1 MWGQAFSLQPG
12 FRSATRR
19 HRWLGGSW
27 GSQSWL
33 PPPFRVAFQ
42 SLLKAACRLKAWPHC
57 YLNPVRLGHHTSI
70 AGALENSAIEAHN
83 LGANTFQIFSSSPRQ
98 WKASIPSSPAIQ
110 LFQRAREKF
119 DLHPLVI
126 HDNYLINLA
135 SAHEETRVR
144 SIEAFRGE
152 LVRAI
157 AIGAEYLVAHPG
169 NYKGQSVEQGLL
181 GFLQG
186 VTTAAEGLKFDK
198 LTLLIENTVGAGAQL
213 GKRFEELHVLR
224 EYAKQM
230 THLPVGFCL
239 DTCHLL
245 CAGYDIATEEGLSAT
260 LKEADRL
267 LGLENVPVI
276 HANDS
281 KAPLNSHIDRHA
293 NIGEGYIGR
302 DGFRRILTH
311 PKLRSK
317 AFILE
322 TPVDKVGDDKR
333 NLDTLKEL
341 CRNVLT
347 TTPKSK

>member
-1 MWGQAFSLQPG
+1 M
-12 FRSATRR
+12 
-19 HRWLGGSW
+19 
-27 GSQSWL
+27 
-33 PPPFRVAFQ
+33 
-42 SLLKAACRLKAWPHC
+42 
-57 YLNPVRLGHHTSI
+57 RLGIHTSI
-70 AGALENSAIEAHN
+70 AGALEHAAIEAHE

-98 WKASIPSSPAIQ
+98 WKASVPTAPAIQ
-110 LFQRAREKF
+110 LLQRAREKF
-119 DLHPLVI
+119 DLTPLVI

-135 SAHEETRVR
+135 SAHEETRIK

-169 NYKGQSVEQGLL
+169 NYKGQTMEQGLL
-181 GFLQG
+181 CFLQG
-186 VTTAAEGLKFDK
+186 VATAAEGLQFDK

-213 GKRFEELHVLR
+213 GSRFEELHVLR
-224 EYAKQM
+224 EYAKQL

-245 CAGYDIATEEGLSAT
+245 GAGYDIASEAGLGAT

-281 KAPLNSHIDRHA
+281 KAPLGAHVDRHQ

-322 TPVDKVGDDKR
+322 TPVEKDGDDKR

-341 CRNVLT
+341 CRNASSQKRST
-347 TTPKSK
+347 TTPKSS